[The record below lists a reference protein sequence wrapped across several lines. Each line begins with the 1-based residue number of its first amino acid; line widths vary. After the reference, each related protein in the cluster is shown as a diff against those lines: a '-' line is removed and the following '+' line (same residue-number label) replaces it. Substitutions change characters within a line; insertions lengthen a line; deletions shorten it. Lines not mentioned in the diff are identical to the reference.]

1 MMGIDRD
8 SNQPNIGG
16 KKFTCPHCGVLA
28 KQDWTDVIRITEVF
42 NRFLSHLYWDYRQEI
57 DAFAQNYVK
66 SFLDFLTS
74 KISEAKSESVL
85 MGIPS
90 CVKFAICQYCSKPS
104 IWLEREMIY
113 PRSSPFPAP
122 NEDMDDEIKGLYL
135 EAAKIFQDSPR
146 ASAALLRLCVEGLCR
161 QLGEKGGLNA
171 CIGNLV
177 NKGLDEGMQQ
187 ALDYCRVIGNNAVHI
202 GEIDVEEGSD
212 KVPTLFYLVN
222 DIAQEMITK
231 PKERKEKYSFLPE
244 QSRKQIERRDK
255 EPE

>member
-1 MMGIDRD
+1 MEIDRD
-8 SNQPNIGG
+8 SNQPNMGG
-16 KKFTCPHCGVLA
+16 KKFICPHCRVLA

-42 NRFLSHLYWDYRQEI
+42 NRFLTHLYLNYRQEI
-57 DAFAQNYVK
+57 NSFAQNYVK

-74 KISEAKSESVL
+74 KISEIKSEPVL

-90 CVKFAICQYCSKPS
+90 CVKFAICQSCSKPS
-104 IWLEREMIY
+104 VWLEGEMIY
-113 PRSSPFPAP
+113 PRSFPFPAP
-122 NEDMDDEIKGLYL
+122 NEDMGDEIKELYL

-212 KVPTLFYLVN
+212 KIPTLFYLVN